1 MKNLLAHVNLKL
13 ALAAALIL
21 VAVAALTMVPFR
33 SEKNAPHP
41 ATDNARQSQQRSF
54 VMHDVPRPLPGFG
67 FEDAEGRPMTLSDFE
82 GTVVLLNVW
91 ATWCVPCREEMPTL
105 DALQAEL
112 GNSVFKVIALSI
124 DRAGA
129 DVVQDFYSEI
139 GVRNLDLFIDPTMK
153 TSTALGIPGLPTTL
167 LIDRNGHELGRLVG
181 PTEWATADMIN
192 FLESHIYTD

>member
-1 MKNLLAHVNLKL
+1 MKNLLAHMNLKL
-13 ALAAALIL
+13 ALAAVIIL
-21 VAVAALTMVPFR
+21 VAVAALTMVLFR
-33 SEKNAPHP
+33 SENNTSYSGTNNVTQTQH
-41 ATDNARQSQQRSF
+41 RSF

-67 FEDAEGRPMTLSDFE
+67 FEDAEGRSMTLSDFE
-82 GTVVLLNVW
+82 GAVVLLNVW

-139 GVRNLDLFIDPTMK
+139 GIRHLDLFIDPTMK
-153 TSTALGIPGLPTTL
+153 TTTALGIPGLPTTL
-167 LIDRNGHELGRLVG
+167 LIDRNGRELGRLVG
-181 PTEWATADMIN
+181 PTEWATAEMIK
-192 FLESHIYTD
+192 FLETHIYTD

>member
-13 ALAAALIL
+13 ALAAVLIL
-21 VAVAALTMVPFR
+21 VAVAALTQVLF
-33 SEKNAPHP
+33 STEKNVPHQ
-41 ATDNARQSQQRSF
+41 ATDNVRQSQQRAF
-54 VMHDVPRPLPGFG
+54 VMHDVPRPLPVFG
-67 FEDAEGRPMTLSDFE
+67 FEDAEGRPVTLSDFE

-112 GNSVFKVIALSI
+112 GNSAFKTVALSI

-139 GVRNLDLFIDPTMK
+139 GIRHLDIFIDPTMK
-153 TSTALGIPGLPTTL
+153 TTTVLGIPGLPTTL
-167 LIDRNGHELGRLVG
+167 LIDRNGRELGRLVG
-181 PTEWATADMIN
+181 PTEWATAEMID
-192 FLESHIYTD
+192 FLKSHITTD